1 MSPPTPN
8 QDESPEN
15 AAGNASEPMQA
26 KEPPEKSERWLRSS
40 IDNAEGN
47 WEKENPSFHARL
59 LDAIGQTIIALVLAR
74 SRLTAPNSATV
85 AYMFRR
91 AVQPGISSSA
101 PKKTRSR
108 MFQ

>member
-1 MSPPTPN
+1 MACSFILRYLLNRDASGGPAGMSPPTPN

-26 KEPPEKSERWLRSS
+26 KEPPEKSERCLRSS

-59 LDAIGQTIIALVLAR
+59 LDAIGQTIIVTDSQDRVVYWNDAAAQL
-74 SRLTAPNSATV
+74 
-85 AYMFRR
+85 
-91 AVQPGISSSA
+91 
-101 PKKTRSR
+101 
-108 MFQ
+108 